1 VNPSR
6 EQIERRAYEFWEGRG
21 RPWGTAEEDWL
32 NAERELATQSDGI
45 LTKVARELGSAVG
58 SVVASLNAAGP
69 LMHRHHKHRES

>member
-1 VNPSR
+1 MNPSR
-6 EQIERRAYEFWEGRG
+6 EQIERRAYEFWQGRG
-21 RPWGTAEEDWL
+21 RPWETAEEDWL

-69 LMHRHHKHRES
+69 LTHRHHKHRES